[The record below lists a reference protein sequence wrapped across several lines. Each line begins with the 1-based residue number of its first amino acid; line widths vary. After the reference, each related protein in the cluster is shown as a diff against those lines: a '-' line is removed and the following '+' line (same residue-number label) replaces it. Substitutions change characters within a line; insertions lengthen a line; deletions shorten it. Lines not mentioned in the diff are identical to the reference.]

1 MGCLEN
7 TSNFYTA
14 TSAAKHLRHKVN
26 CEFMIYDWMSDI
38 WQHPSQQKKKKKKK
52 NLSEQF
58 GSVFFYHSGLPVSLP
73 SAPLS
78 NLPPLTVWQA
88 DVWAARW
95 GGDSVGSPLPGN
107 WLSHTASQSWQI
119 GFLGIREHVGEG
131 GRPGIIW
138 QGEGFNCRCKC
149 VCLTSH

>member
-1 MGCLEN
+1 MGCRQN

-14 TSAAKHLRHKVN
+14 TSVLKHLKHEVN

-38 WQHPSQQKKKKKKK
+38 WQHPSQQKKKEKKFKRTIWIR
-52 NLSEQF
+52 
-58 GSVFFYHSGLPVSLP
+58 FFWPLWFAVSLP

-95 GGDSVGSPLPGN
+95 GGDSAGSPLPGN